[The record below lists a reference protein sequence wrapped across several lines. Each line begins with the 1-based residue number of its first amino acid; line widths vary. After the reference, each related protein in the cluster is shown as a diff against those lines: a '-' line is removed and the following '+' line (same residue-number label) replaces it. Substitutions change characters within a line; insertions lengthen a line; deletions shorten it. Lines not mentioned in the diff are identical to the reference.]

1 MTGTE
6 TGGMEGPLRVVLVD
20 SREER
25 RALMT
30 GVVEG
35 DGGRAVVV
43 AEADGPESAVF
54 AVREEQAH
62 AVVVDVWMPVAA
74 GLRTLRALRGA
85 FPSLGLVVCSFDMD
99 GATVGQA
106 LAAGA
111 DACLPKPASPH
122 ELVDALAAAHRAEP
136 SLAAA

>member
-1 MTGTE
+1 MPWAQSGA
-6 TGGMEGPLRVVLVD
+6 MRVVLVD

-35 DGGRAVVV
+35 DGQEAVVV
-43 AEADGPESAVF
+43 AEADGPETAVL
-54 AVREEQAH
+54 AVREEEGD
-62 AVVVDVWMPVAA
+62 AVVLDIGMPVVT
-74 GLRTLRALRGA
+74 GLRTLRELRSA
-85 FPSLGLVVCSFDMD
+85 FPSLAIVVCSFDMD
-99 GATVGQA
+99 RPTIARA

-122 ELVDALAAAHRAEP
+122 ELVTALATVLRRTPIATP
-136 SLAAA
+136 AAA